1 MISEPAKLVRDV
13 LYAKPGSVNNLMRQF
28 GADIC
33 DYATAIV
40 PARGPAFETL
50 LEDIFVD
57 ILAQI
62 RAANT
67 TSSDS
72 LRQFIF
78 ESAART
84 VRVRHRVLLN
94 AAADPGKIKS
104 TYRHGE
110 VLRELKMTEAELA
123 AAVSEGVI
131 RAFREDDTTK
141 FRAEDLRAM
150 MRNSSAAVSCIP
162 AAQRELCCLHFRL
175 GFTPEAISKMTQQTT
190 AEVEQVIDDAC
201 HALVKHG
208 IVSEALA

>member
-1 MISEPAKLVRDV
+1 MLSEPAKLVREV
-13 LYAKPGSVNNLMRQF
+13 LYAKPGSVNDLMRQF

-33 DYATAIV
+33 DYATAIL
-40 PARGPAFETL
+40 PTRGPAFEAL
-50 LEDIFVD
+50 IEDIFVD
-57 ILAQI
+57 VLAQI
-62 RAANT
+62 RAADT
-67 TSSDS
+67 TSEAT

-78 ESAART
+78 ESACRT
-84 VRVRHRVLLN
+84 LRVRHRALLN
-94 AAADPGKIKS
+94 AAADPGRIKS

-162 AAQRELCCLHFRL
+162 AEQRELCCLHYRL
-175 GFTPEAISKMTQQTT
+175 GFAPELIARFTQQTA
-190 AEVEQVIDDAC
+190 AEVEQRIDEAC

-208 IVSEALA
+208 IVSESLA

>member
-40 PARGPAFETL
+40 PVRGPAFETL

-67 TSSDS
+67 TSADS

-84 VRVRHRVLLN
+84 LRVRHRVLLN

-150 MRNSSAAVSCIP
+150 MRNSSAAISCIP

-175 GFTPEAISKMTQQTT
+175 GFAPEAISKMTQQT
-190 AEVEQVIDDAC
+190 AGEVEQAIDDAC